1 MTTQRKSKSGKSAG
15 KSANSS
21 AAQLFPERE
30 LYRIIDTVL
39 RLAKS
44 TGADETEVHVDE
56 TADSLTRFAN
66 NAIHQNVAERGLNVS
81 IRTVVDHRTAR
92 ATTNR
97 IDEDSLRAAI
107 EVSLSLA
114 HSQPKDP
121 HLLPLP
127 GKQRYRKVD
136 RFAKDTAALTPE
148 DRARAVR
155 RACDIA
161 IANGQVAAGIFA
173 SGLQQ
178 SALGNSRGLFAAYR
192 ETHTEFSITMQEN
205 PAASWA
211 KANAATVSAFDPQKL
226 AQRASE
232 KAHMAVDA
240 RELPPGRYTVIL
252 EPAAV
257 LDLVGFL
264 FYDFAATALQDKR
277 SCLNDRMGKPLFGKN
292 ISITDDAYH
301 PLQLGT
307 PFDGEGI
314 PRQQVQL
321 VDRGVPKNLVYS
333 RSSAKAAKKKPT
345 GHGFALPNEYGE
357 APMNLVFSGGD
368 SSLEKM
374 LATTDRG
381 LLVTRLWYI
390 REVDPYEKVMTGMT
404 RDGLFLVENGKISS
418 AVRNFRFNQS
428 ILEMLRNVEQLGPA
442 VRATGEEAF
451 EMVVPAMKVREFH
464 FSEVTKF

>member
-1 MTTQRKSKSGKSAG
+1 MSTARKSAKSLAPKSA
-15 KSANSS
+15 ASS
-21 AAQLFPERE
+21 VQLFPEHE
-30 LYRIIDTVL
+30 LRRIIDTVL

-66 NAIHQNVAERGLNVS
+66 NAIHQNVAEHGLNVS
-81 IRTVVDHRTAR
+81 IRTVVDSRTAR

-97 IDEDSLRAAI
+97 VDEDSLRAAI
-107 EVSLSLA
+107 EASLSLA

-127 GKQRYRKVD
+127 GKQRYRKVN
-136 RFAKDTAALTPE
+136 RFVKDTAALTPE
-148 DRARAVR
+148 ERARAVR
-155 RACDIA
+155 LTCDLA
-161 IANGQVAAGIFA
+161 IQNGQVAAGIFA
-173 SGLQQ
+173 CGLQQ
-178 SALGNSRGLFAAYR
+178 SAMGNSRGLFAAYR
-192 ETHTEFSITMQEN
+192 ETHAEFSITMQEN

-211 KANAATVSAFDPQKL
+211 KANAASVRDFNPQKL

-232 KAHMAVDA
+232 KAHLAVEA
-240 RELPPGRYTVIL
+240 RELSPGRYTVIL

-264 FYDFAATALQDKR
+264 FYDFAATALEDKR

-301 PLQLGT
+301 PLQLGA
-307 PFDGEGI
+307 PFDGEGL
-314 PRQQVQL
+314 PRQQVLL
-321 VDRGVPKNLVYS
+321 VDRGVPQNLVYA
-333 RSSAKAAKKKPT
+333 RSSAKSAGKKPT

-357 APMNLVFSGGD
+357 APMNLVFGGGD
-368 SSLEKM
+368 CSLEKM
-374 LATTDRG
+374 VASTDRG

-404 RDGLFLVENGKISS
+404 RDGLFLVENSKVTS

-428 ILEMLRNVEQLGPA
+428 ILELLQNVEQLGPA

-451 EMVVPAMKVREFH
+451 EMVVPAMKVRGFH

>member
-1 MTTQRKSKSGKSAG
+1 MSSTRKSGKSPAG
-15 KSANSS
+15 KAPASDAY
-21 AAQLFPERE
+21 LLPEKDLRR
-30 LYRIIDTVL
+30 LIDTVL

-66 NAIHQNVAERGLNVS
+66 NAIHQNVAERGINVS
-81 IRTVVDHRTAR
+81 IRTVLDHRTAR

-107 EVSLSLA
+107 EASLSLA

-127 GKQRYRKVD
+127 GKQRYRKAN
-136 RFAKDTAALTPE
+136 RFVKDTALLTPE
-148 DRARAVR
+148 ERARAVR
-155 RACDIA
+155 RACDLA
-161 IANGQVAAGIFA
+161 IQNGQVAAGIFA

-192 ETHTEFSITMQEN
+192 ETHAEFSITMQET

-211 KANAATVSAFDPQKL
+211 KANAASVRAFDPQKL

-232 KAHMAVDA
+232 KAHMAVEA

-277 SCLNDRMGKPLFGKN
+277 SCLNNRMGKPLFGKN

-301 PLQLGT
+301 PLQLGP
-307 PFDGEGI
+307 PFDGEGM
-314 PRQQVQL
+314 PRQRVLL

-333 RSSAKAAKKKPT
+333 RRSAKSAHKKPT

-357 APMNLVFSGGD
+357 APMNLVFAGGD

-374 LATTDRG
+374 VASTDRG

-404 RDGLFLVENGKISS
+404 RDGLFLVENGKVST

-428 ILEMLRNVEQLGPA
+428 ILEMLRNVEQLGSA

-451 EMVVPAMKVREFH
+451 EMVIPAMKVRDFH

>member
-1 MTTQRKSKSGKSAG
+1 MSTPRKSRKS
-15 KSANSS
+15 SS
-21 AAQLFPERE
+21 ETSPAFAKQLLPEHE
-30 LYRIIDTVL
+30 LRRIIDTVL
-39 RLAKS
+39 RIAKS
-44 TGADETEVHVDE
+44 TGADETEVHIDE
-56 TADSLTRFAN
+56 TTDSLTRFAN

-81 IRTVVDHRTAR
+81 IRTLVDSRTAR

-97 IDEDSLRAAI
+97 LDEDSLRAAI
-107 EVSLSLA
+107 EASLSLA

-121 HLLPLP
+121 HQLPVP
-127 GKQRYRKVD
+127 GKQPYRKVN
-136 RFAKDTAALTPE
+136 RFATDTAALSPE
-148 DRARAVR
+148 ERARAVR
-155 RACDIA
+155 RACDLA
-161 IANGQVAAGIFA
+161 IHNGQVAAGIFA

-178 SALGNSRGLFAAYR
+178 SALGNSRGLFATYR
-192 ETHTEFSITMQEN
+192 ETHAEFSITMQET

-211 KANAATVSAFDPQKL
+211 KANAASLCAFDPQEL

-264 FYDFAATALQDKR
+264 FYDFSATALQDKR
-277 SCLNDRMGKPLFGKN
+277 SCLNGRMGKLLFGRN
-292 ISITDDAYH
+292 ISITDDVYH
-301 PLQLGT
+301 PLQLGM
-307 PFDGEGI
+307 PFDGEGMA
-314 PRQQVQL
+314 RQRVPL
-321 VDRGVPKNLVYS
+321 VDRGMPKNLVYS
-333 RSSAKAAKKKPT
+333 RASAKSAGQKPT

-357 APMNLVFSGGD
+357 APMNLVFAGGD

-374 LATTDRG
+374 VASTNRG

-404 RDGLFLVENGKISS
+404 RDGLFLVENGKVST

>member
-1 MTTQRKSKSGKSAG
+1 MSTTRKSGKSPAG
-15 KSANSS
+15 KRATPSV
-21 AAQLFPERE
+21 QLFPEQE
-30 LYRIIDTVL
+30 LHRIIDTVL

-44 TGADETEVHVDE
+44 TGAEETEVHVDE

-66 NAIHQNVAERGLNVS
+66 NAIHQNVAEHGLNVS

-97 IDEDSLRAAI
+97 VDEDSLRAAI
-107 EVSLSLA
+107 EASLSLA
-114 HSQPKDP
+114 HSQPRDP

-127 GKQRYRKVD
+127 GKQRYRKVN
-136 RFAKDTAALTPE
+136 RFMKDTAALTPE
-148 DRARAVR
+148 ERARAVR
-155 RACDIA
+155 RACDLA
-161 IANGQVAAGIFA
+161 IQNGQVAAGIFA
-173 SGLQQ
+173 TGLQQ
-178 SALGNSRGLFAAYR
+178 SAMGNSRGLFAAYR
-192 ETHTEFSITMQEN
+192 ETHAEFSITMQET

-211 KANAATVSAFDPQKL
+211 KANAASVRAFDPQKL

-232 KAHMAVDA
+232 KAHLAVDA
-240 RELPPGRYTVIL
+240 RELPPGHYTVIL

-301 PLQLGT
+301 PLQLGA

-314 PRQQVQL
+314 PRQQVLL
-321 VDRGVPKNLVYS
+321 VNRGVPKNLVYA
-333 RSSAKAAKKKPT
+333 RSTAKSAGKKPT

-357 APMNLVFSGGD
+357 APMNLVFAGGD

-374 LATTDRG
+374 VASTDRG

-404 RDGLFLVENGKISS
+404 RDGLFLVEKGKVTS

-428 ILEMLRNVEQLGPA
+428 ILSMLRNVEQLGPA

-451 EMVVPAMKVREFH
+451 EMVVPAMKVRDFH

>member
-1 MTTQRKSKSGKSAG
+1 MTTALGSKKSPSGNSAV
-15 KSANSS
+15 SS
-21 AAQLFPERE
+21 VQLFPERE
-30 LYRIIDTVL
+30 LRRIIDTVL

-44 TGADETEVHVDE
+44 TGAEEIEVHVDE

-66 NAIHQNVAERGLNVS
+66 NAIHQNVAERSLNVS

-97 IDEDSLRAAI
+97 VDEDSLRAAI
-107 EVSLSLA
+107 EASLSLA

-121 HLLPLP
+121 HLLSMP
-127 GKQRYRKVD
+127 GKQRYRKVN
-136 RFAKDTAALTPE
+136 RFAKETAALTPGE
-148 DRARAVR
+148 RARAVR
-155 RACDIA
+155 RACDLA
-161 IANGQVAAGIFA
+161 IQNGQVAAGIFA

-178 SALGNSRGLFAAYR
+178 SAMGNSRGLFAAYR
-192 ETHTEFSITMQEN
+192 ETHAEFSITMQEN

-211 KANAATVSAFDPQKL
+211 KANAASVRAFDPQKL

-301 PLQLGT
+301 PLQLGA

-314 PRQQVQL
+314 PRQQVLL
-321 VDRGVPKNLVYS
+321 VDRGVPKNLVYA
-333 RSSAKAAKKKPT
+333 RSTAKSAGKKPT
-345 GHGFALPNEYGE
+345 GQGFALPNEYGE
-357 APMNLVFSGGD
+357 APMNLVFAGGD
-368 SSLEKM
+368 SSVEKM
-374 LATTDRG
+374 VASTGRG

-404 RDGLFLVENGKISS
+404 RDGLFLVEKGKVTT

-451 EMVVPAMKVREFH
+451 EMVVPAMKVHDFR